1 MAEYVDP
8 AIDAIEDAAGA
19 AAENAY
25 AAAMQNGASPTEAA
39 TAAIDAAS
47 SVMTDMGAPPEM
59 VDTMASAAQDGFDQ
73 AIETGMSPADAFDAA
88 GESVDAAFGEGPMG
102 AEGDMGAAPG
112 SAAAGEPPMGTFRR

>member
-1 MAEYVDP
+1 ML
-8 AIDAIEDAAGA
+8 
-19 AAENAY
+19 
-25 AAAMQNGASPTEAA
+25 
-39 TAAIDAAS
+39 AS

-102 AEGDMGAAPG
+102 AEGDMGAAPDMV
-112 SAAAGEPPMGTFRR
+112 SLLWNQKVTLQDDR